1 MLFIP
6 LYQFRNKSYQS
17 ISIYISKL
25 TKMSSNTN
33 TNESGEQQ
41 PNLMNLVSEIGKIAG
56 CVRSVINQVEKEAH
70 NVVSAATKEF
80 SDKIRPQ
87 LFRTNFEKVIQ
98 FNETAQVDRVSGTAE
113 SVLTARPALVK
124 SCLALITEE
133 VRELNEAVEAN
144 DLTETRD
151 ALADILYVVYGMA
164 YRLGIDADR
173 DFALVH
179 ESNMTKFCTSE
190 DEAKATVA
198 QYLAKYEEGSSPYD
212 TPAYRRATT
221 GENLW
226 IVFNEST
233 GKVLKNMNYKPV
245 DLSN

>member
-1 MLFIP
+1 MSSEP
-6 LYQFRNKSYQS
+6 TTTTNQTNNQFANNQS
-17 ISIYISKL
+17 I
-25 TKMSSNTN
+25 
-33 TNESGEQQ
+33 NE

-56 CVRSVINQVEKEAH
+56 CVRSVINHVEQEAKTA
-70 NVVSAATKEF
+70 VSAATKEF

-98 FNETAQVDRVSGTAE
+98 FNETAQVDRVAGPAE
-113 SVLTARPALVK
+113 SQSVLTARPALVK

-133 VRELNEAVEAN
+133 VRELNDAVEAN

-198 QYLAKYEEGSSPYD
+198 QYRAKFEAGNSPYD

-221 GENLW
+221 CENLW

>member
-1 MLFIP
+1 
-6 LYQFRNKSYQS
+6 
-17 ISIYISKL
+17 
-25 TKMSSNTN
+25 MSNSNTN
-33 TNESGEQQ
+33 SNESGDQ

-56 CVRSVINQVEKEAH
+56 CVRSVINQVEQEAKSA
-70 NVVSAATKEF
+70 VSAATKEF
-80 SDKIRPQ
+80 SEKVRPQ

-98 FNETAQVDRVSGTAE
+98 FNETAQVDRVGPAE
-113 SVLTARPALVK
+113 SQSVLTARPALVK

-133 VRELNEAVEAN
+133 VRELNDAIAAN

-179 ESNMTKFCTSE
+179 NSNMTKFCTSE
-190 DEAKATVA
+190 EEARATVA
-198 QYLAKYEEGSSPYD
+198 QYRAKFEAGDSPYD
-212 TPAYRRATT
+212 TPAYRKATT
-221 GENLW
+221 GDTLW

>member
-1 MLFIP
+1 
-6 LYQFRNKSYQS
+6 
-17 ISIYISKL
+17 
-25 TKMSSNTN
+25 MSSPNTN
-33 TNESGEQQ
+33 THNQSANE
-41 PNLMNLVSEIGKIAG
+41 PNNFVNLVSEIGKIAG
-56 CVRSVINQVEKEAH
+56 CVRSVINQVEQEAKT
-70 NVVSAATKEF
+70 VVTAATKEF
-80 SDKIRPQ
+80 SEKVRPQ

-98 FNETAQVDRVSGTAE
+98 FNETAQVDRADPAE
-113 SVLTARPALVK
+113 SKSVLTARPALVK

-133 VRELNEAVEAN
+133 VRELNDAITAN

-179 ESNMTKFCTSE
+179 ESNMTKFCSSE
-190 DEAKATVA
+190 EEARATVA
-198 QYLAKYEEGSSPYD
+198 QYRAKFEAGESTYD
-212 TPAYRRATT
+212 TPAYRKATT
-221 GENLW
+221 GTDLW

-233 GKVLKNMNYKPV
+233 GKILKNMNYKPV

>member
-1 MLFIP
+1 MSTEFTTPNQPTNNQSNQSNNEPNFINLFP
-6 LYQFRNKSYQS
+6 
-17 ISIYISKL
+17 
-25 TKMSSNTN
+25 
-33 TNESGEQQ
+33 
-41 PNLMNLVSEIGKIAG
+41 EIGKIAG
-56 CVRSVINQVEKEAH
+56 CVRSVISQVEQEACA
-70 NVVSAATKEF
+70 VVSAATKEF
-80 SDKIRPQ
+80 STQVRPR

-98 FNETAQVDRVSGTAE
+98 FNETAQVDRVGPAE
-113 SVLTARPALVK
+113 SHSVLTARPALVK

-133 VRELNEAVEAN
+133 VRELNDAIVAD

-164 YRLGIDADR
+164 YRLGIDADL

-179 ESNMTKFCTSE
+179 DSNMTKFCTSE
-190 DEAKATVA
+190 DEARATVA

>member
-1 MLFIP
+1 
-6 LYQFRNKSYQS
+6 
-17 ISIYISKL
+17 
-25 TKMSSNTN
+25 MSSEPTTQVPNN
-33 TNESGEQQ
+33 QSTNE

-56 CVRSVINQVEKEAH
+56 CVRSVINHVEQEAH

-98 FNETAQVDRVSGTAE
+98 FNETAQVDRVAGPAE
-113 SVLTARPALVK
+113 SQSVLTARPTLVK

-179 ESNMTKFCTSE
+179 DSNMTKFCTSE
-190 DEAKATVA
+190 DEARATVA
-198 QYLAKYEEGSSPYD
+198 QYAAKYEAGTSPYD

>member
-1 MLFIP
+1 
-6 LYQFRNKSYQS
+6 
-17 ISIYISKL
+17 
-25 TKMSSNTN
+25 MSSLNTN
-33 TNESGEQQ
+33 SSNESVEQ

-56 CVRSVINQVEKEAH
+56 CVRSVINHVEQEAKTA
-70 NVVSAATKEF
+70 VTAATKEF
-80 SDKIRPQ
+80 SEKVRPQ

-98 FNETAQVDRVSGTAE
+98 FNETAQVDRAGPAE
-113 SVLTARPALVK
+113 TQSVLTARPALVK

-133 VRELNEAVEAN
+133 VRELNDAIMEN

-173 DFALVH
+173 DFSLVH
-179 ESNMTKFCTSE
+179 DSNMTKFCSSE
-190 DEAKATVA
+190 EEAIATVA
-198 QYLAKYEEGSSPYD
+198 QYRAKFEAGDSPYD
-212 TPAYRRATT
+212 TPAYRKATT
-221 GENLW
+221 GESLW

-233 GKVLKNMNYKPV
+233 GKILKNMNYKPV

>member
-1 MLFIP
+1 MSTESTFT
-6 LYQFRNKSYQS
+6 NQS
-17 ISIYISKL
+17 A
-25 TKMSSNTN
+25 
-33 TNESGEQQ
+33 NE
-41 PNLMNLVSEIGKIAG
+41 PNNFVNLVSEIGKIAG
-56 CVRSVINQVEKEAH
+56 CVRSVINQVEQEAKT
-70 NVVSAATKEF
+70 VVTAASKEF
-80 SDKIRPQ
+80 SEKVRPQ

-98 FNETAQVDRVSGTAE
+98 FNETAQVDRAGPAE
-113 SVLTARPALVK
+113 FQSVLTARPALVK

-133 VRELNEAVEAN
+133 VRELNDAITAN

-173 DFALVH
+173 DFGLVH
-179 ESNMTKFCTSE
+179 ESNMTKFCSSE
-190 DEAKATVA
+190 EEARATVA
-198 QYLAKYEEGSSPYD
+198 QYRAKFEAGESPYD

-221 GENLW
+221 GANLW

-245 DLSN
+245 DLSC

>member
-1 MLFIP
+1 
-6 LYQFRNKSYQS
+6 
-17 ISIYISKL
+17 
-25 TKMSSNTN
+25 MSSESASTTN
-33 TNESGEQQ
+33 NQFNGE

-56 CVRSVINQVEKEAH
+56 CVRSVINHVEQEAKTA
-70 NVVSAATKEF
+70 VSAATKEF

-98 FNETAQVDRVSGTAE
+98 FNETAQVDRAGSADTQ
-113 SVLTARPALVK
+113 SVFTARPALVK

-133 VRELNEAVEAN
+133 VRELNDAVNAN

-179 ESNMTKFCTSE
+179 DSNMTKFCTSE

-198 QYLAKYEEGSSPYD
+198 QYRAKFEAGTSPYD

>member
-1 MLFIP
+1 
-6 LYQFRNKSYQS
+6 
-17 ISIYISKL
+17 
-25 TKMSSNTN
+25 MSSNTNNN

-56 CVRSVINQVEKEAH
+56 CVRSVINQVEQEAKT
-70 NVVSAATKEF
+70 VVTAASKEF
-80 SDKIRPQ
+80 KEKVRPQ

-98 FNETAQVDRVSGTAE
+98 FNETAQVDRAGPAE
-113 SVLTARPALVK
+113 SQSVLTARPGLVK

-133 VRELNEAVEAN
+133 VRELNDAITAN

-179 ESNMTKFCTSE
+179 ESNMTKFCSSE
-190 DEAKATVA
+190 EEARATVA
-198 QYLAKYEEGSSPYD
+198 QYRAKYEAGESPYD
-212 TPAYRRATT
+212 TPAYRKATT
-221 GENLW
+221 GESLW

-245 DLSN
+245 DLSC

>member
-1 MLFIP
+1 
-6 LYQFRNKSYQS
+6 
-17 ISIYISKL
+17 
-25 TKMSSNTN
+25 MSSESASTTN
-33 TNESGEQQ
+33 NQFNGE

-56 CVRSVINQVEKEAH
+56 CVRSVINHVEQEAKTA
-70 NVVSAATKEF
+70 VSAATKEF

-87 LFRTNFEKVIQ
+87 LFQTNFEKVIQ
-98 FNETAQVDRVSGTAE
+98 FNETAQVDRAGSADTQ
-113 SVLTARPALVK
+113 SVFTARPALVK

-179 ESNMTKFCTSE
+179 DSNMTKFCTSE

-198 QYLAKYEEGSSPYD
+198 QYRAKFEAGTSPYD